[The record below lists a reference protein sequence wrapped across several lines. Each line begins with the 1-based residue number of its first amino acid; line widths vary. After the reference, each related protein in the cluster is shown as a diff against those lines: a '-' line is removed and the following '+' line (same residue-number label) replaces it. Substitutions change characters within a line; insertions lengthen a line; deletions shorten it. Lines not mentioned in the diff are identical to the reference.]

1 MKVILPALLMNLA
14 ALIAAPALAETTARR
29 VTVTEWKTVFAKVEP
44 RDSLPARSRLGGI
57 LQEITVAEGSA
68 VTRGQQIGTT
78 VDEKLELELR
88 AIDAQLSALGSELS
102 NAEAE
107 LTRGQNLLERG
118 VTTEQNVDA
127 LRTRVQVIEGRIGTT
142 RAQRDVLLQ
151 RTDEGRILAP
161 ITGTVID
168 VPVTEGSVVLPGE
181 MIAVIGGG
189 GFFLRL
195 AVPERHADFLAE
207 GDSIATAGIE
217 GAETGTLAKLY
228 PQIENGR
235 VIADVEVAGLSSE
248 FIGRRVLVRLPVG
261 RAEVVA
267 VPPATVAS
275 RMGLD
280 FVRVAGP
287 DGGASERVVVIGTPV
302 EAEGESL
309 IEILSGLK
317 GGEVLVADHE

>member
-1 MKVILPALLMNLA
+1 MKMILPALLLCLA
-14 ALIAAPALAETTARR
+14 ALSAVPALAETTARR

-44 RDSLPARSRLGGI
+44 RDSLPARSRLGGT

-107 LTRGQNLLERG
+107 LARGQNLLERG

-142 RAQRDVLLQ
+142 SAQRDVLLQ

-161 ITGTVID
+161 ISGTVID

-207 GDSIATAGIE
+207 GDSIAIAGIE

-235 VIADVEVAGLSSE
+235 VIADVEVAGLSSK

-267 VPPATVAS
+267 VPPAAVAS

-280 FVRVAGP
+280 FVRVARP
-287 DGGASERVVVIGTPV
+287 DGSASERVVVIGTPV
-302 EAEGESL
+302 EAEGEPL
-309 IEILSGLK
+309 VEILSGLK
-317 GGEVLVADHE
+317 GGEVLVAGHE